1 MRFLFSDP
9 ELDFR
14 ASIVVHPS
22 TEVIEGDPVHMVC
35 SVTGVYHNSPSL
47 LLHKGLRFIQTSS
60 APDHTIEHKVVAQAT
75 DSGIYECSATMNNI
89 DKNDYAN
96 LTVKGEKPT
105 GEQSNTSVI

>member
-14 ASIVVHPS
+14 ASIAVHPS
-22 TEVIEGDPVHMVC
+22 TEVIEGDPVHIVC

-47 LLHKGLRFIQTSS
+47 LLHKGSRFIQTSS
-60 APDHTIEHKVVAQAT
+60 APGQTVEHEAVAQAT
-75 DSGIYECSATMNNI
+75 DSGMYVCSATMNNI
-89 DKNDYAN
+89 DKDDYAN

-105 GEQSNTSVI
+105 GEQINTSVI